1 MFAGNTLPMPLRLHP
16 LLLILAAAL
25 ALVPPTWGQLTEA
38 QEADLA
44 LWRTVLTDGP
54 AEAAVQR
61 TAARR
66 LLDSG
71 WPESTALLGQ
81 LLAEFKRPDVVSVIC
96 TAVRDADPPPE
107 ALFEALVESLIAAP
121 VELRGDLADAIG
133 AYPPAMLPR
142 LSERL
147 AQGGP
152 ASQQAALIAALS
164 RFTEVE
170 VVDQLINLL
179 GPDVDHA
186 VRAAA
191 LDALARVTG
200 ADYGDSMTRWQS
212 WWRNNRVQGREGL
225 IRRKLRRLERE
236 RDEAIL
242 RLQSLQRDV
251 AALTADLLSAMNRNY
266 ALTDPEQRNA
276 LLLTLLGHPRTAVR
290 RLGLDLVEQ
299 RVLNAEAVSP
309 EVAAILGR
317 LAADP
322 AAPLRALAVRRLA
335 LVDSAGAAAM
345 VGPMLA
351 DAIDTELEAAIISVL
366 GQHANPAASEALV
379 ARFVRPER
387 PRGTAAALL
396 ASAAAGHLSPEQ
408 LVIISERLHEQG
420 FASLTAVEAELLAWC
435 PAPMAAETLRALL
448 QSPEVV
454 AERKAAAARGLAASG
469 LHHEALLAHA
479 ADAAVYPHALRAA
492 GRRGGLEALRLIIA
506 WPVLDADRLG
516 EEVGQILSAMPPA
529 DWLEADNILAGR
541 EGVDLQRRVNSLSR
555 VLTLP
560 QPGNGSD
567 GGASVSEAQ
576 RRQMCL
582 RLAELHWRRADPE
595 AMLTALQA
603 APAAPNGSDGEVRWR
618 NIALIAL
625 ERFDNADTTRSGDWV
640 DALDLILRQR
650 TTDVDRA
657 ARIADA
663 IRTGRT
669 SPLSDADRARF
680 DALLTKLASLISASG
695 PQG

>member
-1 MFAGNTLPMPLRLHP
+1 MPSRFHQ

-25 ALVPPTWGQLTEA
+25 TLIRPAWSQLTEA

-54 AEAAVQR
+54 GEAGVQR

-66 LLDSG
+66 LLDTG
-71 WPESTALLGQ
+71 WPQSISLLGQ
-81 LLAEFKRPDVVSVIC
+81 LLGDFQRPDVVALIC
-96 TAVRDADPPPE
+96 TAVRDSDPPPE
-107 ALFEALVESLIAAP
+107 ALFDALVESLISAP

-133 AYPPAMLPR
+133 AYPPDMLAR
-142 LSERL
+142 LSQRL
-147 AQGGP
+147 ARGGP
-152 ASQQAALIAALS
+152 APEQAALILALS

-170 VVDQLINLL
+170 VVDQLISLL
-179 GPDVDHA
+179 GPDVDPA
-186 VRAAA
+186 VRTAA
-191 LDALARVTG
+191 LDALVRVTG

-212 WWRNNRVQGREGL
+212 WWRNNRVQGRDGL
-225 IRRKLRRLERE
+225 VRRKLRRLERE
-236 RDEAIL
+236 RDDAML
-242 RLQSLQRDV
+242 RIQSLQRDV
-251 AALTADLLSAMNRNY
+251 AALTGDLLTAMNRNY
-266 ALTDPEQRNA
+266 TLADPEQRNA

-299 RVLNAEAVSP
+299 RVLNAEPVSA
-309 EVAAILGR
+309 EVTVILGR
-317 LAADP
+317 MATDP

-335 LVDSAGAAAM
+335 LVDSAGAAALA
-345 VGPMLA
+345 GPMLA
-351 DAIDTELEAAIISVL
+351 DATDPDLETAIISVL
-366 GQHANPAASEALV
+366 GQNANPIATEALI
-379 ARFVRPER
+379 ARFVRAER

-396 ASAAAGHLSPEQ
+396 ASATAGHLGTEQ
-408 LVIISERLHEQG
+408 LLIISERLHGQG
-420 FASLTAVEAELLAWC
+420 HTSLSAVEAELLAWC
-435 PAPMAAETLRALL
+435 PAPLAGETLRALL
-448 QSPEVV
+448 QSAEVG

-469 LHHEALLAHA
+469 LHQEVLLAHA

-506 WPVLDADRLG
+506 WPVLDPGRFG
-516 EEVGQILSAMPPA
+516 EEVGQILSSLPPA
-529 DWLEADNILAGR
+529 GWLDADNILAGR

-560 QPGNGSD
+560 QPGNGSN
-567 GGASVSEAQ
+567 GIATVNEAQ

-603 APAAPNGSDGEVRWR
+603 APVATNDSDSEARWR

-640 DALDLILRQR
+640 DALDLVLRQR

-663 IRTGRT
+663 IQTGRT
-669 SPLSDADRARF
+669 SPLSEADRARF
-680 DALLTKLASLISASG
+680 DVLLTRLASLISASG